1 VTAQLRHTS
10 IARIEGLRLEFC
22 DGIRRITSSP
32 VESVEIAR
40 TSPIGFVHAEL
51 RVAERHHIRVS
62 APAEITLAA
71 AGEADLEQSPI
82 ARAIFRARE
91 VMLGSAP
98 DRAARP
104 RGLLAWT
111 ERRARV
117 AEPRLSEA
125 SGLSR

>member
-1 VTAQLRHTS
+1 MPS
-10 IARIEGLRLEFC
+10 Y
-22 DGIRRITSSP
+22 D
-32 VESVEIAR
+32 
-40 TSPIGFVHAEL
+40 
-51 RVAERHHIRVS
+51 VAERHHIRVS

-91 VMLGSAP
+91 VMLGSEP

-111 ERRARV
+111 AERRARV